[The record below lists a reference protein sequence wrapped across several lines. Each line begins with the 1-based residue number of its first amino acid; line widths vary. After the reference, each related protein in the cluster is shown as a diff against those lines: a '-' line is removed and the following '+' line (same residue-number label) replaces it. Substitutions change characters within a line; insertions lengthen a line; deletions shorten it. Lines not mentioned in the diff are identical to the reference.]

1 MPKHIQVRIRI
12 AAIIILAALA
22 LSVFAGCSAINDPV
36 VVKVGD
42 VSMKLSDYTLY
53 YNNYYMYV
61 YYGLYDV
68 STKEG
73 REKFQDVVFDALKSD
88 AVKLYMARQEGITL
102 TEEELKECEDEAAKT
117 MDNIVDNYK
126 SSVDSNIKG
135 ELAIL
140 AEARRLAEADMKS
153 NGYTYD
159 SYYAE
164 VLVNAQD
171 GAKIEKH
178 MQQIYDTVS
187 VTDDEVKEW
196 YDETLKTQKEEF
208 DDKPEE
214 YAKTYTT
221 YAQGSGVRPLY
232 IPEGYKRAKHIL
244 IKDGD
249 KAEETLKKVQQAIE
263 AGDKTFDELIEEYGE
278 DGGMKSEPYKSE
290 GYPISEANK
299 GDYHEEFSEAAL
311 KLEKVGDISEPVKT
325 KSGTHI
331 IMLSEIVETETLELN
346 SELEEEIHEY
356 MLTEAQKEKYEEIL
370 KGWLDDAPVTEY
382 RQRIRRIG
390 VA

>member
-1 MPKHIQVRIRI
+1 
-12 AAIIILAALA
+12 
-22 LSVFAGCSAINDPV
+22 
-36 VVKVGD
+36 
-42 VSMKLSDYTLY
+42 MKLSDYTLY